1 VTVRSIDECGGTW
14 LRIVLDAPPGNLLSL
29 AMVRSLT
36 AVLDAPGPAR
46 KWITFEG
53 AGEHFSFGARVQE
66 HVPGLMEQVLPETH
80 ALFRR
85 ILSLAAP
92 TAALVQGV
100 CFGGAFELALACDT
114 IIATEDARLGL
125 PEINLAAFPPAGAA
139 LLAVRIGASR
149 STSAVL
155 TGQAQSGAAWRTM
168 GLIEELAP
176 PGGRLADV
184 ARDWFDTR
192 LQPRSA
198 VALGA
203 AAHAARLP
211 VRSIAEP
218 AIAAAEKLYF
228 ERVLHS
234 SDAAEGVRA
243 FLEKRAPRWSDR

>member
-1 VTVRSIDECGGTW
+1 VTIRTIDERSGAW
-14 LRIVLDAPPGNLLSL
+14 LRIVLDDPPGNLLSL
-29 AMVRSLT
+29 AMVGSLT
-36 AVLDAPGPAR
+36 AVLDAPGPTR

-53 AGEHFSFGARVQE
+53 AGEHFSFGARIQE
-66 HVPGLMEQVLPETH
+66 HVPGPMEQVLPATH

-85 ILSLAAP
+85 ILSLPAP
-92 TAALVQGV
+92 TAALVHGV

-114 IIATEDARLGL
+114 IIAAEDARLGL

-139 LLAVRIGASR
+139 LLAVRVGASR

-155 TGQAQSGAAWRTM
+155 TGEALSASAWRAT
-168 GLIEELAP
+168 GLIEELTP
-176 PGGRLADV
+176 PGQLIGV
-184 ARDWFDTR
+184 AGAWFDAR

-198 VALGA
+198 LALAA
-203 AAHAARLP
+203 AAHAARIP

-218 AIAAAEKLYF
+218 AIDAAEKLYL

-234 SDAAEGVRA
+234 GDAAEGVRA